1 MDNDQTIHTIKTLT
15 SNNSNQS
22 RKPTCNLCSKL
33 SAKSNHNLCC
43 NRSKWPRWSASLIF
57 VSYFQFRTN
66 QRKANVLS
74 NQSQRMPHFC
84 LDCLQLPQANILL
97 KGTPSRL
104 QPFLFSHSS
113 DCLWV
118 SAKLKWQW
126 LTPMVQRALNKQA
139 FFSLGS
145 LPLLIHSQHGSWLP
159 PQWMRWDATREK
171 TQIEAIVF
179 QPNFSVFHPFCHI
192 IFIRTETISPTYT
205 QMQGITQG
213 VTPRRQGYWRPH

>member
-84 LDCLQLPQANILL
+84 LDCLQLPQANSLL

-118 SAKLKWQW
+118 SAKSLSHDSWFPRYSKLWINS
-126 LTPMVQRALNKQA
+126 L
-139 FFSLGS
+139 FFISTVFLGV
-145 LPLLIHSQHGSWLP
+145 PWRYGRPCQLLSVCSQPGMKFRCS
-159 PQWMRWDATREK
+159 
-171 TQIEAIVF
+171 
-179 QPNFSVFHPFCHI
+179 
-192 IFIRTETISPTYT
+192 
-205 QMQGITQG
+205 
-213 VTPRRQGYWRPH
+213 